1 MVQKKILKNI
11 GTILVALCVC
21 TMCAVG
27 NVSAGNVTFYVGD
40 IYVDPGTSF
49 IDVSI
54 NATVSSGGNADT
66 LWTANL
72 DVFTD
77 FSILTPVN
85 FTGGNDCTLLSSA
98 LNISNTHS
106 GAAIICAND
115 NGLFGDFTIAKV
127 TYNISPEACGK
138 YNLIGISLPDGIVNQ
153 VPEYVS
159 HDIQNGSVTIKCSN
173 NCCPSGTTC
182 NSTSNLCQATT
193 IICYRDA
200 DGDGYVNAT
209 DSISTTNTSCSG
221 QFNVSNGNDCNDN
234 NNTIHPGA
242 IEIYNGVDDNCSG
255 VVDEGFCST
264 SANCTSDYQFC
275 NTTTHQCEAK
285 RADSSSCS
293 ANEQCTNGNCFNN
306 TCRPIGWNCDNAN
319 SSYNVTYCC
328 NSTNGLQQKG
338 GPNANCTWNYMCL
351 SNLCNN
357 SCAGYVWYGDAD
369 NDTYGD
375 PSNSTITTNATQP
388 SGYVNNSLDCNDSNS
403 SIHPGVHDIPNNGI
417 DENCNG
423 YDNRTYYMDLDN
435 DTYGNMTNNVT
446 QDTPP
451 SETWITNASMATDCN
466 DSNSTVNP
474 GANES
479 DYGIDNKDNDCNG
492 IIDNCSTVNSSISGT
507 IYCNASGI
515 MQDKKQFNTTCSES
529 YECLS
534 NNCTGGKCAGYLCY
548 RDADGDG
555 FGNATNFNVSQN
567 VTCPTGYV
575 NNRLDCNDNNSAIR
589 PNIVWYYDADND
601 TYGNATHNVT
611 SCNKPTSG
619 NCVLIAGDCN
629 DNNTNI
635 HPGATEI
642 YNGVD
647 DNCDGQ
653 IDEGFCGSDS
663 QCPSG
668 YYCGSDHR
676 CKKKAKKTEGYTG
689 TIDYSQDT
697 IPASVTLKEFSGVPK
712 EAEGLTLT
720 LNLGKDARNAQVTV
734 TVENKTNTF
743 TANDNGTVTIT
754 LPGFGQGEITAR
766 KSGFKTLTKTINV
779 YAGTLNT
786 TKISGEKYGDEFK
799 FKVTTKDG
807 SPVKDT
813 KVEIYGKTLMT
824 DANGIVKMTIKTIQ
838 AGLESSTSMENYKS
852 SSILFD
858 VHAIGKLNI
867 EVPEKVK
874 QGETITITVRDENKN
889 AVPNAKVTINGVEQT
904 ADANGKIEYKVTTSS
919 LTLKAASEGYVSS
932 EQISVPVEAKI
943 VCGDGKCEAGETK
956 ENCPRDCIVCGDN
969 VCDIGESYEN
979 CPSDCPKPEGF
990 PLWIIGILLVIVLIA
1005 AYYFL
1010 VMRKKKGGEE

>member
-1 MVQKKILKNI
+1 MELKHNFGVGLWAAMVFAAILISN
-11 GTILVALCVC
+11 VC
-21 TMCAVG
+21 ANGNGANVTLSIDNYLINPG
-27 NVSAGNVTFYVGD
+27 DNVSVYLNVSTT
-40 IYVDPGTSF
+40 IP
-49 IDVSI
+49 I
-54 NATVSSGGNADT
+54 SGGM
-66 LWTANL
+66 
-72 DVFTD
+72 
-77 FSILTPVN
+77 VN
-85 FTGGNDCTLLSSA
+85 
-98 LNISNTHS
+98 
-106 GAAIICAND
+106 
-115 NGLFGDFTIAKV
+115 V
-127 TYNISPEACGK
+127 TYNDSLLTYNNYIFMNSFSSFLGGSVINPPNDF
-138 YNLIGISLPDGIVNQ
+138 YNLDGMKGNFSIINISFTSNSNTCGVKVPIGIVVKEIVDNETIQ
-153 VPEYVS
+153 
-159 HDIQNGSVTIKCSN
+159 DIPLNNISVQNGSVTIKCSN

-200 DGDGYVNAT
+200 DGDGYTNAT
-209 DSISTTNTSCSG
+209 DSISTTNTSCSVY
-221 QFNVSNGNDCNDN
+221 FNVSNGNDCNDN

-255 VVDEGFCST
+255 VVDEGFCNT
-264 SANCTSDYQFC
+264 SANCTSAYQFC
-275 NTTTHQCEAK
+275 NTTHQCEAK

-589 PNIVWYYDADND
+589 PNTVWYHDADND

-611 SCNKPTSG
+611 SCNKPTPG

-779 YAGTLNT
+779 YVGTLNI

-838 AGLESSTSMENYKS
+838 AGLESSTSMENCKS

>member
-1 MVQKKILKNI
+1 MELKHNFGVGLWAAMVFAAILISN
-11 GTILVALCVC
+11 VC
-21 TMCAVG
+21 ANGNGANVNLSIDNYLINPG
-27 NVSAGNVTFYVGD
+27 DNVSVYLNVSTT
-40 IYVDPGTSF
+40 IP
-49 IDVSI
+49 I
-54 NATVSSGGNADT
+54 SGGM
-66 LWTANL
+66 
-72 DVFTD
+72 
-77 FSILTPVN
+77 VN
-85 FTGGNDCTLLSSA
+85 
-98 LNISNTHS
+98 
-106 GAAIICAND
+106 
-115 NGLFGDFTIAKV
+115 V
-127 TYNISPEACGK
+127 TYNDSLLTYNNYIFMNSFSSFLGGSVINPPNDF
-138 YNLIGISLPDGIVNQ
+138 YNLDGMKGNFSIINISFTSNSNTCGVKVPIGIVVKEIVDNETSKIIPLNNIS
-153 VPEYVS
+153 V
-159 HDIQNGSVTIKCSN
+159 QNGSVTIKCSN

-200 DGDGYVNAT
+200 DGDGYTNAT
-209 DSISTTNTSCSG
+209 DSISTTNTTCSEY
-221 QFNVSNGNDCNDN
+221 FNVSNGNDCNDN

-255 VVDEGFCST
+255 VVDEGFCNT
-264 SANCTSDYQFC
+264 SANCTSDHQFC
-275 NTTTHQCEAK
+275 NTTHQCEAK

-338 GPNANCTWNYMCL
+338 GPNANCTWDYMCL

-466 DSNSTVNP
+466 DSDSTVNP

-589 PNIVWYYDADND
+589 PNTVWYHDADND

-611 SCNKPTSG
+611 SCNKPTPG

-779 YAGTLNT
+779 YVGTLNI

-838 AGLESSTSMENYKS
+838 AGLESSTSMENCKS

>member
-66 LWTANL
+66 IWTANL

-85 FTGGNDCTLLSSA
+85 FTGRNDCTLSSSA
-98 LNISNTHS
+98 PNISNTHS
-106 GAAIICAND
+106 GAAIICTNG

-159 HDIQNGSVTIKCSN
+159 HDIQNGSVTIKCNSTCCGSN
-173 NCCPSGTTC
+173 SFC
-182 NSTSNLCQATT
+182 NSSSYLCQTT
-193 IICYRDA
+193 ITCYRDA
-200 DGDGYVNAT
+200 DGDGYGNAT
-209 DSISTTNTSCSG
+209 DNISITNTTCSVY
-221 QFNVSNGNDCNDN
+221 FNVSNGNDCNDN

-242 IEIYNGVDDNCSG
+242 Y
-255 VVDEGFCST
+255 
-264 SANCTSDYQFC
+264 
-275 NTTTHQCEAK
+275 
-285 RADSSSCS
+285 
-293 ANEQCTNGNCFNN
+293 
-306 TCRPIGWNCDNAN
+306 
-319 SSYNVTYCC
+319 
-328 NSTNGLQQKG
+328 
-338 GPNANCTWNYMCL
+338 
-351 SNLCNN
+351 
-357 SCAGYVWYGDAD
+357 
-369 NDTYGD
+369 
-375 PSNSTITTNATQP
+375 
-388 SGYVNNSLDCNDSNS
+388 
-403 SIHPGVHDIPNNGI
+403 DIPNNGI

-611 SCNKPTSG
+611 SCNKPTPG

-779 YAGTLNT
+779 YVGTLNI

-838 AGLESSTSMENYKS
+838 AGLESSTSMENCKS

>member
-1 MVQKKILKNI
+1 MELKHNFGVGLWAAMVFAAILISN
-11 GTILVALCVC
+11 VC
-21 TMCAVG
+21 ANGNGANVNLSIDNYLINPG
-27 NVSAGNVTFYVGD
+27 DNVSVYLNVSTT
-40 IYVDPGTSF
+40 IP
-49 IDVSI
+49 I
-54 NATVSSGGNADT
+54 SGGM
-66 LWTANL
+66 
-72 DVFTD
+72 
-77 FSILTPVN
+77 VN
-85 FTGGNDCTLLSSA
+85 
-98 LNISNTHS
+98 
-106 GAAIICAND
+106 
-115 NGLFGDFTIAKV
+115 V
-127 TYNISPEACGK
+127 TYNDSLLTYINYIFMNSFSSLSGGSVINPPNIQIDFYNPNGMKGNFSIINISFTSNSSTCGVK
-138 YNLIGISLPDGIVNQ
+138 VPIGIVVKDIVDNETSQ
-153 VPEYVS
+153 NIPLNNISV
-159 HDIQNGSVTIKCSN
+159 QNGSVTIKCSN

-200 DGDGYVNAT
+200 DGDGYTNAT

-285 RADSSSCS
+285 RADSLSCS

-451 SETWITNASMATDCN
+451 SETWITNASMATNCS
-466 DSNSTVNP
+466 DSDSTVNP
-474 GANES
+474 GAKES

-492 IIDNCSTVNSSISGT
+492 IIDDCSTVNFSISGT

-575 NNRLDCNDNNSAIR
+575 NNSLDCNDNNSAIR
-589 PNIVWYYDADND
+589 PNTVWYHDADND

-668 YYCGSDHR
+668 YYCGSDHT

-779 YAGTLNT
+779 YVGTLNI

-807 SPVKDT
+807 SPVKDA